1 MFSVDITVLRSSIV
15 SCWTLPVTWSR
26 SSPASETAEATVV
39 ATVVTKAELICSSMV
54 VAPVSVIFGAIAFF
68 FSLT

>member
-1 MFSVDITVLRSSIV
+1 M
-15 SCWTLPVTWSR
+15 
-26 SSPASETAEATVV
+26 V

-68 FSLT
+68 FSLTYYLIVGCLEVPVTDSTKLALKSLGSTMAA

>member
-1 MFSVDITVLRSSIV
+1 M
-15 SCWTLPVTWSR
+15 
-26 SSPASETAEATVV
+26 AEATVV

-54 VAPVSVIFGAIAFF
+54 VAPVSVIYGAIAFF